1 MPDDQTDKPCK
12 DRIDK
17 LAAEAKSK
25 LDKVNA
31 DHPDINMDL
40 QPVYDSIQSIRSDPH
55 K

>member
-1 MPDDQTDKPCK
+1 MPNDQKDKACK

-17 LAAEAKSK
+17 LAAEAKSN
-25 LDKVNA
+25 LDKVKN
-31 DHPDINMDL
+31 DHPDLNMDL